1 MKSRKYIYSSECVN
15 LVECIL
21 FSFPDVVTCLANYHL
36 MGRIISSSLISLFVM
51 KATDGTILKY
61 VFSRN
66 DHVKILQSSIE
77 DFV

>member
-15 LVECIL
+15 LVECKL
-21 FSFPDVVTCLANYHL
+21 FSFPDVVTCLVNYHL
-36 MGRIISSSLISLFVM
+36 MGRVISSSLISLFVM
-51 KATDGTILKY
+51 KAIDGTILKY